1 MEGDE
6 TESLGTALT
15 LPNDI
20 DGKRDSDS
28 FEPISLLEEDDLGSE
43 QYEPGGAVRAPK
55 RRRRKKSKASSPCC
69 HNPRLS
75 TCPAAIFS
83 EPQVLTHP
91 GPLHPCPVCHQ
102 PRVARWEAFALGRPR
117 KT

>member
-15 LPNDI
+15 LPNNI

-43 QYEPGGAVRAPK
+43 QYEPGGAVRAS
-55 RRRRKKSKASSPCC
+55 KKEAKEEEQGEQPL
-69 HNPRLS
+69 LS
-75 TCPAAIFS
+75 
-83 EPQVLTHP
+83 
-91 GPLHPCPVCHQ
+91 
-102 PRVARWEAFALGRPR
+102 
-117 KT
+117 